1 MFSIDYIKLLNGNY
15 KEIKKN
21 LQENQEYRF
30 NTGAL
35 DEDFFAPNVYIHA
48 IVGKNGSGKSTL
60 MEILFRLINNL
71 SYVLMKFIHRE
82 AADQLCYVFGLYAEV
97 GWHEGN
103 KRGYLK
109 CENNEVTFFYDGF
122 EIKRHIGDGQGS
134 PLSGDRFVASTGK
147 RPGEDKFFS
156 GAFVVFRRI
165 SAIFRKFCL
174 VVMEFFV
181 NLPAKG

>member
-134 PLSGDRFVASTGK
+134 PCQGTGSWHQRANAPEKTSSFPGRLLFFVAFLL
-147 RPGEDKFFS
+147 FFAS
-156 GAFVVFRRI
+156 FVWW
-165 SAIFRKFCL
+165 
-174 VVMEFFV
+174 
-181 NLPAKG
+181 